1 MKWAICF
8 ADREYA
14 REHGDPDLGVVDA
27 ETHAEAI
34 EKAWADK
41 EIARRRFG
49 HTAGLWAYPA
59 REQDEEGRRR

>member
-1 MKWAICF
+1 MKWNICF

-14 REHGDPDLGVVDA
+14 RAHNDPDLGQVEA
-27 ETHAEAI
+27 ETQAEAI
-34 EKAWADK
+34 EKAWQDK

-59 REQDEEGRRR
+59 KDKGRSC